1 MKGCGRS
8 LKTEGRKKNDGSSK
22 FPVEMPK
29 KKNVVTAAIVLVS
42 ILALPV
48 YAEGAGGRRG
58 GLKSEGI
65 IEYADGEHGVLI
77 DSGDLYYL
85 ADEIDSLE
93 TAAKW
98 GTLQAIQ
105 ALPDAAASAGLA
117 GKTAADI
124 PNITFSALNGAIRSS
139 QQSASAPAAAEILSG
154 KTAWANGRKITG
166 SMRNNGATGASNL
179 IAGRSYSIPA
189 GYTTGGTVTTASLAS
204 QTAATAAAANIS
216 SGKTAWVNGQLV
228 TGTGADNNSS
238 YEQGRAA
245 GYEQGRSESQVTIVD
260 LGEFASGGSVA
271 SICSNYRNLTERNF
285 IIQVNALCFRMY
297 TPNSENFDGN
307 EEINVT
313 KTYDASTG
321 KLYYTVPSIA
331 KRHDYYEGTLTG

>member
-1 MKGCGRS
+1 MIKS
-8 LKTEGRKKNDGSSK
+8 KKIHTEMITKKTAA
-22 FPVEMPK
+22 
-29 KKNVVTAAIVLVS
+29 TAIVLLASVM
-42 ILALPV
+42 ALPV
-48 YAEGAGGRRG
+48 YAAEAGRRRE
-58 GLKSEGI
+58 LKSEGI
-65 IEYADGEHGVLI
+65 IEYTDGEHKVLI

-85 ADEIDSLE
+85 ADEIDNLE

-124 PNITFSALNGAIRSS
+124 PNITFSNLNGAIRSS
-139 QQSASAPAAAEILSG
+139 QQSASAPAATEILSG

-179 IAGRSYSIPA
+179 NAGRSYSIPA

-238 YEQGRAA
+238 YEQGHEA
-245 GYEQGRSESQVTIVD
+245 GYEQGKSESQVTIVD

-285 IIQVNALCFRMY
+285 IIQVNSLYFRLV
-297 TPNSENFDGN
+297 TPNSENFDGSKDI
-307 EEINVT
+307 EVT

-321 KLYYTVPSIA
+321 KLYYTVPSI
-331 KRHDYYEGTLTG
+331 YERRNDDILNVNIRTSVILVY